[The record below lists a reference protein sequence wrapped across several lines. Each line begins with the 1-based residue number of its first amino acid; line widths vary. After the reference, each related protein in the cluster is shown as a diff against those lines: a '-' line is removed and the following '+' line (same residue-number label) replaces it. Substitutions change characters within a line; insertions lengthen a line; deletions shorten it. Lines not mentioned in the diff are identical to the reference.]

1 MCARSR
7 WALIEHPRS
16 TGGRG
21 VHAGRAAWVWGRG
34 PRALAAGERRAGGG
48 RARRRGRGA
57 RAGRAARGCVSS
69 LAPALAGWRAPPLP
83 SRAGNPGRVVA
94 AAAYVSAVSRRG
106 RAGRPGGRERSLGGR
121 AAAAERGGG
130 PRRAGGGRGSRS
142 REPSRAV
149 RGGAARPVPPLVA
162 GRGELREDL
171 AALQPG
177 DWGGGPGTS
186 HALHARGGRAGGP
199 GGGRRRGR
207 GRSGHGGRCGSGRA
221 GREGG
226 GCAPS
231 LPPVSCL
238 VYHARQGIPSPT
250 LSAGPESPLRR
261 RVTCPLPDPFRLGG
275 RPSRSGAPRVPARS
289 AERPGGRVPGSGTRG
304 ATHPPPRGLAPT
316 LPVHFCPS
324 VHPPTSF
331 CAPSPCLSSPAAP
344 GAGTVGLWGPGRGVC
359 HVQTISK
366 AAFSSLPGSS
376 GLGAFTLGR
385 TQKSKDAHLPGDQG
399 APLPLGFRRPWPMP
413 GDFGERPAGERSPDV
428 RQPGA
433 GVTCRPPT
441 PSLHPVWCT
450 LPASE

>member
-1 MCARSR
+1 MAAIFTPSGLSFSRGGPGLRGLGLHCPRPASVGGARSLMAAFPALGQARPVSVKPVPEPGLEKQQRETLARLAVQVKTGKHSSLVRGCSRRVGFGGGGGWGRRGRHHSVRFKGACARGVAR
-7 WALIEHPRS
+7 ALIEHPRS

-34 PRALAAGERRAGGG
+34 ARAPVAGERRAGGG

-177 DWGGGPGTS
+177 DWGRPGNFPRSARPRGPG
-186 HALHARGGRAGGP
+186 RRAGRRAPPGP
-199 GGGRRRGR
+199 RPVGAR
-207 GRSGHGGRCGSGRA
+207 GRCGSGRA

-231 LPPVSCL
+231 LP
-238 VYHARQGIPSPT
+238 
-250 LSAGPESPLRR
+250 
-261 RVTCPLPDPFRLGG
+261 
-275 RPSRSGAPRVPARS
+275 
-289 AERPGGRVPGSGTRG
+289 
-304 ATHPPPRGLAPT
+304 
-316 LPVHFCPS
+316 
-324 VHPPTSF
+324 
-331 CAPSPCLSSPAAP
+331 
-344 GAGTVGLWGPGRGVC
+344 
-359 HVQTISK
+359 
-366 AAFSSLPGSS
+366 
-376 GLGAFTLGR
+376 
-385 TQKSKDAHLPGDQG
+385 
-399 APLPLGFRRPWPMP
+399 
-413 GDFGERPAGERSPDV
+413 
-428 RQPGA
+428 
-433 GVTCRPPT
+433 
-441 PSLHPVWCT
+441 
-450 LPASE
+450 